1 MKTKALYSLVA
12 TLLVLSPALSHA
24 TYIFKNGKLI
34 KSEEVA
40 TLSVQEHYS
49 SAMQAYQEQNWD
61 ELIHQSLIV
70 IKNFEATPF
79 ALDCYYYLGVSYF
92 HTEELEYANRFLS
105 KYLKKQAS
113 PKYFEEAIEYKFKIA
128 DKYQRGARKHIFGS
142 ETMPKWLPAR
152 EDAIAIYDEVITA
165 LPHHDL
171 AAYSLFGK
179 AQLLLK
185 DEEYKSSIE
194 TYQTLIRRFPKHPL
208 AAEAYVGIGQ
218 VYLVQS
224 QQSYPDQDF
233 LDLAH
238 INLRKFKQDFPGEE
252 KVQVADDLLLKM
264 KEVYAS
270 DLYDTARFYER
281 TKKPQAAYIYY
292 TRIIAKYPET
302 GVSDSAKRRLDR
314 LNYTPV
320 SQEVKQEVKPV
331 LQPSTEAPQQQEPPS
346 PLLQLE
352 PQGFS
357 VQLEESNEPV
367 VESSSEDV
375 K

>member
-1 MKTKALYSLVA
+1 MKKKALCSLLA
-12 TLLVLSPALSHA
+12 ALLLAAPSISHA

-34 KSEEVA
+34 KAEEVA

-49 SAMQAYQEQNWD
+49 AAMEAYQNQNWD

-70 IKNFEATPF
+70 IKNFESTPF
-79 ALDCYYYLGVSYF
+79 ALDGYYYLGVGYF
-92 HTEELEYANRFLS
+92 HTEELEYANRFLTT
-105 KYLKKQAS
+105 YLKKQAA

-128 DKYQRGARKHIFGS
+128 DKFQRGARKHMFGA
-142 ETMPKWLPAR
+142 ETLPKWLPAR

-179 AQLLLK
+179 AQLHLK
-185 DEEYKSSIE
+185 EEEYKSSVE

-208 AAEAYVGIGQ
+208 AAEGYVGVGE

-233 LDLAH
+233 LDLAQ

-252 KVQVADDLLLKM
+252 KVQVAEDLLLKM

-292 TRIIAKYPET
+292 TRIMAKYPET
-302 GVSDSAKRRLDR
+302 TVSNSAKKRLDK
-314 LNYTPV
+314 LHYVPPA
-320 SQEVKQEVKPV
+320 QKAEEVVPAVEMPRR
-331 LQPSTEAPQQQEPPS
+331 QQTPS
-346 PLLQLE
+346 PLLELQ
-352 PQGFS
+352 PQGLS
-357 VQLEESNEPV
+357 VQTEEAPH
-367 VESSSEDV
+367 EDV
-375 K
+375 Q

>member
-1 MKTKALYSLVA
+1 MKKTALYP
-12 TLLVLSPALSHA
+12 LLIALLLAAPTLSHA
-24 TYIFKNGKLI
+24 TYVFKNGKLI
-34 KSEEVA
+34 KSDEVA

-49 SAMQAYQEQNWD
+49 AAMDAYQSQKWD

-70 IKNFEATPF
+70 IKNFESTAF
-79 ALDCYYYLGVSYF
+79 ALDGYYYLGVGYF
-92 HTEELEYANRFLS
+92 HTEELEYANRFFT
-105 KYLKKQAS
+105 KYLKNQVA
-113 PKYFEEAIEYKFKIA
+113 PKFFEEAIEYKFKIA
-128 DKYQRGARKHIFGS
+128 EKYQRGARKHLFGT
-142 ETMPKWLPAR
+142 EAMPKWLPAR
-152 EDAIAIYDEVITA
+152 EEAIAIYDEVITA

-185 DEEYKSSIE
+185 EEEYKSSIE

-208 AAEAYVGIGQ
+208 AAEAYVGVGQ

-252 KVQVADDLLLKM
+252 KLQVAEDLLLKM

-292 TRIIAKYPET
+292 TRIMAKYPET
-302 GVSDSAKRRLDR
+302 GVSDLAKKRLDR
-314 LNYTPV
+314 LHYTPI
-320 SQEVKQEVKPV
+320 QHEVKPAV
-331 LQPSTEAPQQQEPPS
+331 QSPVETESQQTPS
-346 PLLQLE
+346 PLLDLQ
-352 PQGFS
+352 PQGYS
-357 VQLEESNEPV
+357 VQSEET
-367 VESSSEDV
+367 SSHEDV

>member
-1 MKTKALYSLVA
+1 MQKKVICSCCAA
-12 TLLVLSPALSHA
+12 LLVLSPILSHA

-34 KSEEVA
+34 KSEEFA

-49 SAMQAYQEQNWD
+49 AAMEAYQNQNWE
-61 ELIHQSLIV
+61 ELIHQALIV
-70 IKNFEATPF
+70 IKNFESTPF
-79 ALDCYYYLGVSYF
+79 ALDGYYYLGVGYF
-92 HTEELEYANRFLS
+92 HTEELEYANRFFTT
-105 KYLKKQAS
+105 YLKKQVA

-128 DKYQRGARKHIFGS
+128 DRYQKGARKHVFGT
-142 ETMPKWLPAR
+142 ETLPKWLPAR

-185 DEEYKSSIE
+185 EEEYKSSVE
-194 TYQTLIRRFPKHPL
+194 TYQVLIRRFPKHPL
-208 AAEAYVGIGQ
+208 AAEAYVGVGE

-233 LDLAH
+233 LDLAQ
-238 INLRKFKQDFPGEE
+238 INLRKFHQDFPGEE
-252 KVQVADDLLLKM
+252 KLQVAEQHFLKM
-264 KEVYAS
+264 KELYAS

-292 TRIIAKYPET
+292 TRIMAKYPET
-302 GVSDSAKRRLDR
+302 TVSGTAKKRLDR
-314 LNYTPV
+314 MHYTPV
-320 SQEVKQEVKPV
+320 QQEEVKPV
-331 LQPSTEAPQQQEPPS
+331 LQTPVETQAPSETPPS
-346 PLLQLE
+346 LLELQ

-357 VQLEESNEPV
+357 VQAEESTPSQN
-367 VESSSEDV
+367 SSENPQ
-375 K
+375 